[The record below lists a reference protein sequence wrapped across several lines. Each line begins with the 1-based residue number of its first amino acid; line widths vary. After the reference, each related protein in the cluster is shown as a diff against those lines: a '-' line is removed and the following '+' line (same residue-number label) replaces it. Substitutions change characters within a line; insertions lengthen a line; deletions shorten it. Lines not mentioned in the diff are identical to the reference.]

1 MALEANVTKS
11 IYGDHTFT
19 RQCSSVVRTMTNIT
33 EKEKNFNHHQRSLR
47 QLSKTISSTE
57 ENSLSSAVLVLRLSS
72 MEADSTFP
80 SVSVAHHIQYNY
92 LSQTT
97 DKNIS
102 LWKIV

>member
-19 RQCSSVVRTMTNIT
+19 WQCSSVVRTMTNIT
-33 EKEKNFNHHQRSLR
+33 EKEKNFNHYQRSLR

-57 ENSLSSAVLVLRLSS
+57 DNSLSSAVLVPRLSS